1 MRTAIQLLSYIPDNN
16 SVMAPFQKTSDPLD
30 RKTWEI
36 NTLLKKAFNSPTGFN
51 TPFDVSIIIQQIC
64 DHGDY
69 FELQPTAP
77 AKL

>member
-1 MRTAIQLLSYIPDNN
+1 MLNYLPDNN
-16 SVMAPFQKTSDPLD
+16 SVLAPFQQTSDPLD

-51 TPFDVSIIIQQIC
+51 TPFDVSIMIQQIC

-69 FELQPTAP
+69 FETAAGP
-77 AKL
+77 GA